1 MCQDDDPPRDAVRFS
16 ALQGIGYWSRT
27 PVKLTVITLA
37 IPVAI
42 LFLAAPLDAQAPQ
55 SAKIAQIGFLSLSS
69 PSGVA
74 LWRQA
79 FRQGL
84 TDLGW
89 VEGKNVRIEYRYAEG
104 RIERLPGLAADLV
117 RLKVDVIVTALN
129 TDALAAQKATST
141 IPIVM
146 ASAADP
152 VGTGLVEGLARPG
165 GNITGLTS
173 IVPELAGK
181 RLELLKE
188 VVPNLSRVAVLWNP
202 QGRTSTLSWKEL
214 QLPARTL
221 GIELRSLEVR
231 SVNDFDKAVADAAR
245 TRAGALAIMPDPVFV
260 TNLKR
265 IADLAAKSR
274 LPSIYN
280 LSEFVD
286 AGGLVSYG
294 PDQSDSFRRA
304 ATYVDKI
311 LKGARPADLPVEQAT
326 KFELVIN
333 LKTAKALGLS
343 IPPSLQLRADRVVE

>member
-1 MCQDDDPPRDAVRFS
+1 VYPDDGAPRDAVRFS
-16 ALQGIGYWSRT
+16 ALQGIGYWLWT

-37 IPVAI
+37 IPVAL
-42 LFLAAPLDAQAPQ
+42 LFLAAPLDAQALQ
-55 SAKIAQIGFLSLSS
+55 SAKMAQIGFLSLSS
-69 PSGVA
+69 PSGVV

-89 VEGKNVRIEYRYAEG
+89 VEGENVRIEYRYAEG
-104 RIERLPGLAADLV
+104 RIERLPDLAADLV

-152 VGTGLVEGLARPG
+152 IGTGLVESLARPG

-214 QLPARTL
+214 QLPARRL

-231 SVNDFDKAVADAAR
+231 SVNAFDKAVADAAR

-311 LKGARPADLPVEQAT
+311 LKGAKPADLPVEQAT

-343 IPPSLQLRADRVVE
+343 IPPLLLLRADRVIE